1 MAARIELSIVLR
13 ATPDRVWAELADFA
27 SHPEWMDDAAT
38 VTFLGEQRTGVGTR
52 IVAATRV
59 GPLRATDHMEVVE
72 WDEERLIAVDHLGSV
87 RGSGRFEIQSVPD
100 GTEMTWREELRF
112 PWWLGGPLG
121 EWVAGP
127 ILTRIWTGSLQRLKR
142 RVELS
147 GP

>member
-1 MAARIELSIVLR
+1 
-13 ATPDRVWAELADFA
+13 
-27 SHPEWMDDAAT
+27 MDDAAT

>member
-112 PWWLGGPLG
+112 PWWLGGPVG
-121 EWVAGP
+121 
-127 ILTRIWTGSLQRLKR
+127 
-142 RVELS
+142 
-147 GP
+147 